1 MKLEDLQRRQANVL
15 NNVDMMIRAQ
25 QVKLNILQSIREQV
39 VACDVNDTATLESI
53 NKTVVE
59 LLGGKEN

>member
-1 MKLEDLQRRQANVL
+1 MRLEDLQRRQANVL

-39 VACDVNDTATLESI
+39 VSCEVNDTATLESI

-59 LLGGKEN
+59 LLEGKEN

>member
-1 MKLEDLQRRQANVL
+1 MRLEDLQRRQANVL